1 MWSFFCITVM
11 GTVDK
16 LNKFASAFLK
26 SAFILA
32 PGQST
37 TNVNEAI
44 RIGKIAIAALDQID
58 EELLAHYAHANFREA
73 MSQLANG
80 TVPDY
85 NLLKAAVDEFNAG
98 LKNFSNMINIPVQ
111 KVLFIL

>member
-1 MWSFFCITVM
+1 M

-16 LNKFASAFLK
+16 LNQFASVFLK
-26 SAFILA
+26 SAQILA

-37 TNVNEAI
+37 TTVQEAVS
-44 RIGKIAIAALDQID
+44 IGKMAIAALAEID
-58 EELLAHYAHANFREA
+58 EEILSQYPHENFEAA

-85 NLLKAAVDEFNAG
+85 GLLKAAVQEFNGG
-98 LKNFSNMINIPVQ
+98 LRNFSNMINIPVQ
-111 KVLFIL
+111 KVLFILK